1 MRKLLQRK
9 LAIIKGQLE
18 ANNNAMRLYHL
29 TTSYKVLKARELIII
44 EIMSEYDTMCRK
56 PIIDDIERD
65 FNMGIISL
73 QDKENQINS
82 ICIDY

>member
-1 MRKLLQRK
+1 MRKLLQSK
-9 LAIIKGQLE
+9 LAAIKTEMEMYKDLY
-18 ANNNAMRLYHL
+18 AFKNAWEMLR
-29 TTSYKVLKARELIII
+29 AQEDIII

-56 PIIDDIERD
+56 PIIEDIERD